1 MSFLTLNSLSK
12 AYPGVQALSSVSFTI
27 ESGQVHALVGE
38 NGAGKSTLIRL
49 IAGAEKPDSGT
60 MLLEG
65 HPYCPA
71 NPREA
76 LQMGVSTIYQVFNL
90 LPDRSIFHNLFV
102 GKEPVRFKF
111 VQDYSRMRSETTRI
125 LTALNLGHLAPDTPV
140 STLNVGEKQVI
151 EIARALL
158 NNSRLLIMDE
168 PTAAL
173 NHSEAEALFTLIGQ
187 LKARGVTILYV
198 SHRLSEIFRLCDAVT
213 VLRDGAHISTRPIAD
228 VTQDS
233 LIEDMIGR
241 PLSNLYPPRHQPS
254 GEALLEV
261 HGLAAH
267 GRFADVSFT
276 LHRGE
281 VLAIAGLPGSG
292 KTELG
297 QALFGALPIDGGTIH
312 LRGRTFRPRP
322 GAAINEGLV
331 FLPEDRKRDGVAPEL
346 PIRRNLS
353 LAILNR
359 IATFGVLDLQR
370 ERNIAR
376 QYFDLLDIKAP
387 GLETLVSTLSGGNQ
401 QKVALGKCIAAEPDI
416 IILTEP
422 TQGIDVGVK
431 FEIYNFIAAQAAQGR
446 AILLIS
452 SELPEILGLAHRIL
466 IMRSG
471 TIVGEVHP
479 ETTSQDEIMRY
490 ALGVAARQSVPTQ
503 P

>member
-1 MSFLTLNSLSK
+1 MSFLTLNFLSK
-12 AYPGVQALSSVSFTI
+12 AYPGVQALNNVSFAV
-27 ESGQVHALVGE
+27 ERGQVHALVGE

-65 HPYCPA
+65 RPYHPA
-71 NPREA
+71 NPHEA

-90 LPDRSIFHNLFV
+90 LPDRSIFHNLFI
-102 GKEPVRFKF
+102 GKEPTRFGF
-111 VQDYSRMRSETTRI
+111 VQDYPRMRGEAVRI
-125 LTALNLGHLAPDTPV
+125 LGTLNLGHLSPDTPV
-140 STLNVGEKQVI
+140 DTLNVGEKQVI

-173 NHSEAEALFTLIGQ
+173 NHSESEALFTLIDQ
-187 LKARGVTILYV
+187 LKAQGVTILYV
-198 SHRLSEIFRLCDAVT
+198 SHRLSEIFRLCDTVT

-228 VTQDS
+228 VTPDS

-241 PLSNLYPPRHQPS
+241 PLSNLYPPRSQPS
-254 GEALLEV
+254 DEALLDV
-261 HGLAAH
+261 RGLTAH
-267 GRFADVSFT
+267 GHFADVSFT
-276 LHRGE
+276 LHKGE

-312 LRGRTFRPRP
+312 LRGRVFRPRP
-322 GAAINEGLV
+322 NVAIDAGLV

-353 LAILNR
+353 LAILDR
-359 IATFGVLDLQR
+359 IATLGVLNLRR
-370 ERNIAR
+370 EREIAR
-376 QYFDLLDIKAP
+376 RYFDLLDIKAP
-387 GLETLVSTLSGGNQ
+387 GLETLVNTLSGGNQ

-422 TQGIDVGVK
+422 TQGIDIGVK
-431 FEIYNFIAAQAAQGR
+431 FEIYRFIADQAARGR

-466 IMRSG
+466 IMRG
-471 TIVGEVHP
+471 GAIAAEVRP

-490 ALGVAARQSVPTQ
+490 ALGIAARQAAPL
-503 P
+503 